1 MGGAIIKSLDDLL
14 TESERLIILLNLNDF
29 DPNVYEYLES
39 LIKDINDF
47 LSQDRASIAKHGKK
61 ISLLQE
67 KVDILSNLLR
77 EKMDLII
84 NKLNDK
90 SKELEYLYN
99 AKKTLIETL

>member
-1 MGGAIIKSLDDLL
+1 MGGIIIKSLDDLL
-14 TESERLIILLNLNDF
+14 AESERLIILLNSNDF
-29 DPNVYEYLES
+29 DSNIYNYMES

-47 LSQDRASIAKHGKK
+47 LSQDDTSLAKHGEK

-67 KVDILSNLLR
+67 KVDIISNILR

-90 SKELEYLYN
+90 NKELEYLYN
-99 AKKTLIETL
+99 AKKMLLE

>member
-1 MGGAIIKSLDDLL
+1 MGGVVIKSLDDLL
-14 TESERLIILLNLNDF
+14 VESERLVILLNSNDF
-29 DPNVYEYLES
+29 DSNIYNYLES

-47 LSQDRASIAKHGKK
+47 LSQNSTSLIKHGKK

-67 KVDILSNLLR
+67 RVEIISNILR

-90 SKELEYLYN
+90 NKELEYLYN
-99 AKKTLIETL
+99 AKRILLE

>member
-1 MGGAIIKSLDDLL
+1 MGGVVIKSLDDLL
-14 TESERLIILLNLNDF
+14 VESERLVILLNSNDF
-29 DPNVYEYLES
+29 DSNIYNYLES

-47 LSQDRASIAKHGKK
+47 LSQNSTSLIKHGKK

-67 KVDILSNLLR
+67 RVEIISNILR

-90 SKELEYLYN
+90 NKELEYLYN
-99 AKKTLIETL
+99 AKKILLE

>member
-1 MGGAIIKSLDDLL
+1 MGGVVIKSLDDLL
-14 TESERLIILLNLNDF
+14 VESERLVILLNSNDF
-29 DPNVYEYLES
+29 DSNIYNYLES

-47 LSQDRASIAKHGKK
+47 LGQNSTSLVKHGKK

-67 KVDILSNLLR
+67 RVEIISNILR

-90 SKELEYLYN
+90 NKELEYLYN
-99 AKKTLIETL
+99 AKKILLE

>member
-1 MGGAIIKSLDDLL
+1 MGGVIIKSLDDLL
-14 TESERLIILLNLNDF
+14 AESEKLVILLNSNNF
-29 DPNVYEYLES
+29 DSNIYNYLES

-47 LSQDRASIAKHGKK
+47 LSQNSTSLVKQEKK

-67 KVDILSNLLR
+67 KVDIISNSLR

-90 SKELEYLYN
+90 NKELEYLYT
-99 AKKTLIETL
+99 AKKILLE

>member
-1 MGGAIIKSLDDLL
+1 LGGVIIKSLDDLL
-14 TESERLIILLNLNDF
+14 AESERLVILLNLNDF

-47 LSQDRASIAKHGKK
+47 LSQDRALLAKHRKK
-61 ISLLQE
+61 ISLLQ
-67 KVDILSNLLR
+67 KNVDILSNLLR

-90 SKELEYLYN
+90 NKELEYLYN
-99 AKKTLIETL
+99 AKKMLLE